1 MSMSSQCA
9 KAWVMAAWVSG
20 SASRKLSSVASEN
33 TTPKPKVSSGR
44 LRSSTVISCAGS
56 AFFMRIAK
64 YNPAGPPP
72 TETIFTRSFYRTSPV
87 RNVHVQRRL
96 SRDAAGIAVA
106 VEETH
111 EEKVRAGDLGCTVA
125 CVARRPGFNRAGRG
139 GRSACGWHLRLA
151 VRDAWAG
158 QRVRLVVG
166 PGELPGRLS
175 CRLPREGHG
184 RRDGGLH
191 GEAAGAAARR
201 LTRFAARLAQ
211 RARHRP
217 LRPRTVRLAT
227 LTQRARPTP
236 ASLHSRGE
244 EPPRHL
250 EAVASQA
257 RLAERDQREEPAEP
271 RVEGRHADDGIRQ
284 RGAGEEPPLDSH
296 RVGQLVADL
305 GAPALLVLP

>member
-1 MSMSSQCA
+1 
-9 KAWVMAAWVSG
+9 SG

-56 AFFMRIAK
+56 VFFMRIAK

-87 RNVHVQRRL
+87 RNVHVHRRL
-96 SRDAAGIAVA
+96 SR
-106 VEETH
+106 
-111 EEKVRAGDLGCTVA
+111 
-125 CVARRPGFNRAGRG
+125 
-139 GRSACGWHLRLA
+139 
-151 VRDAWAG
+151 
-158 QRVRLVVG
+158 
-166 PGELPGRLS
+166 
-175 CRLPREGHG
+175 
-184 RRDGGLH
+184 
-191 GEAAGAAARR
+191 EAAGAAARR

-217 LRPRTVRLAT
+217 LRPRTVRLAA

-271 RVEGRHADDGIRQ
+271 RVEG
-284 RGAGEEPPLDSH
+284 
-296 RVGQLVADL
+296 
-305 GAPALLVLP
+305 